1 MPFERLA
8 RKVSLN
14 PGEVFWEPAAGMKN
28 RRRAAK
34 HEWSKPLSQ
43 TAPKKDGVPAG
54 NPAPASAGRGPAAL
68 PAKAKTPSPE
78 SRDMRHERDRFV
90 AFSFCASDVLIEL
103 DERHRIVFA
112 AGAVSAFLGVSP
124 EDLVGQ
130 PLLLLVAAQSRPA
143 ASELLIAIGEGRRL
157 EPMLLHMVTAGGS
170 TMPLLAL
177 GYSLPLPDFANHIF
191 LAFRHMQKKRAGDG
205 KRDDYLLDAETFAAM
220 VGERA
225 STGPDPGDAL
235 TLIEVTVVPPPDAA
249 PDPAAGY
256 ALTAALA
263 SCLRAETAGATVAE
277 IGDSRYGLLHDS
289 ALDVTS
295 LGKRLG
301 AAAGKAAPEGGEITV
316 KSAST
321 GLVCE
326 GSSPGDT
333 GQALAYIIH
342 EFCRAS
348 NATFDLGGPD
358 PDLPAMLAH
367 TARRVAL
374 VKRLIDSEAFEMHY
388 QPVVKLKTRATEH
401 FEALTRLTGEHGEM
415 STFEFIT
422 FAERIGIIAGFDLAV
437 CRRVVKLVNQQ
448 IELKDPWPIAVN
460 VSGRSIEDP
469 VFQRALLRLLGD
481 NPQTRP
487 YIMFELTESMALRD
501 ASATNEFIQKLRVAG
516 HKVCLDDFGVGAS
529 AFEYLRAIEIDL
541 VKIDGSYV
549 KNALANRKSGHFLRA
564 IVSLCR
570 DLGVATVAEMVETE
584 PHARFLIDAGL
595 DYGQGYL
602 FGKPAAKLKPTAA
615 ARPSYIRLARDGS
628 VIKDE

>member
-1 MPFERLA
+1 
-8 RKVSLN
+8 
-14 PGEVFWEPAAGMKN
+14 
-28 RRRAAK
+28 
-34 HEWSKPLSQ
+34 
-43 TAPKKDGVPAG
+43 
-54 NPAPASAGRGPAAL
+54 
-68 PAKAKTPSPE
+68 
-78 SRDMRHERDRFV
+78 MRYERDRFV

-112 AGAVSAFLGVSP
+112 AGAVSAFLGVTP

-143 ASELLIAIGEGRRL
+143 ASELLIAIGEGKRL

-177 GYSLPLPDFANHIF
+177 GYALPLPDFANHIF
-191 LAFRHMQKKRAGDG
+191 LTFRHMRKKKTGDG
-205 KRDDYLLDAETFAAM
+205 KRDGNLLDAETFAAL

-225 STGPDPGDAL
+225 SAGADPGDAL
-235 TLIEVTVVPPPDAA
+235 TLIEVAVVPAPDAA
-249 PDPAAGY
+249 PNPAAQY
-256 ALTAALA
+256 ALTAAVT
-263 SCLRAETAGATVAE
+263 SCLRAEAAGATVGE
-277 IGDSRYGLLHDS
+277 IDDGRYGLLHTA

-301 AAAGKAAPEGGEITV
+301 EAASKAAPEGGEITV

-321 GLVCE
+321 GLVCKD
-326 GSSPGDT
+326 SSPGDT

-342 EFCRAS
+342 EFRRAS
-348 NATFDLGGPD
+348 NATFDLDGPD
-358 PDLPAMLAH
+358 PDLPSMLAN

-374 VKRLIDSEAFEMHY
+374 VKVLIDDGAFEIHY

-401 FEALTRLTGEHGEM
+401 FEALTRLTGENGQM
-415 STFEFIT
+415 STFEFIC
-422 FAERIGIIAGFDLAV
+422 FAERIGVIAGFDLAV
-437 CRRVVKLVNQQ
+437 CRRVVALVNQQ
-448 IELKDPWPIAVN
+448 IKKKEPWPIAVN

-487 YIMFELTESMALRD
+487 YILFELTESVALRD
-501 ASATNEFIQKLRVAG
+501 VSATNEFIQKLRVAG
-516 HKVCLDDFGVGAS
+516 HNVCLDDFGVGAS
-529 AFEYLRAIEIDL
+529 AFDYLRAIEIDL

-549 KNALANRKSGHFLRA
+549 KDALQNRKSGHFLRA

-584 PHARFLIDAGL
+584 SHVHFLIDAGL

-602 FGKPAAKLKPTAA
+602 FGKPAAELKPTATDA
-615 ARPSYIRLARDGS
+615 HPSFTRLTRDGLA
-628 VIKDE
+628 IADE